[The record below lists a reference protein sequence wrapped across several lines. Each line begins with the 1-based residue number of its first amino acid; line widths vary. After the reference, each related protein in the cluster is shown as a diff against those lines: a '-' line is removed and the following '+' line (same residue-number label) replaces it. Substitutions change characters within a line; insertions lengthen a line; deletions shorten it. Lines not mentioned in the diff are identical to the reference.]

1 MTTETD
7 VRQFMRIAED
17 YWGVTTLD
25 KQLLNRLVESIVV
38 GERIKSGAGTEQE
51 IAINYRK

>member
-1 MTTETD
+1 
-7 VRQFMRIAED
+7 MRIAED